1 MLPRLCC
8 ACSCFDVLCFSVGK
22 PCKQEHDIL
31 VQHFPKDLQKHSI
44 CFSLQ
49 GLDSNQLACL
59 GPGLLHQLPS
69 AAGPV
74 EEAGTVQAQR
84 GPSQQG
90 PEEEDMAALAQ
101 HGYSQSS
108 PKGLPRRQV
117 HHIMQQ
123 LMSALDY
130 IHNRGIVYRDV
141 KPENVLVD
149 NQGTVKLCDFGFCES
164 SCFSFAGTS
173 A

>member
-1 MLPRLCC
+1 M
-8 ACSCFDVLCFSVGK
+8 
-22 PCKQEHDIL
+22 
-31 VQHFPKDLQKHSI
+31 
-44 CFSLQ
+44 
-49 GLDSNQLACL
+49 
-59 GPGLLHQLPS
+59 
-69 AAGPV
+69 
-74 EEAGTVQAQR
+74 EEAGTMQPQG
-84 GPSQQG
+84 GPSQQS
-90 PEEEDMAALAQ
+90 PEEEDATALAQ
-101 HGYSQSS
+101 RGYSQSS

-130 IHNRGIVYRDV
+130 IHTRGIVYRDV

-164 SCFSFAGTS
+164 SGFSVCACMS

>member
-1 MLPRLCC
+1 M
-8 ACSCFDVLCFSVGK
+8 SCLSVSAGLASK
-22 PCKQEHDIL
+22 KTASL
-31 VQHFPKDLQKHSI
+31 SSNFPKKITFQRTPDI
-44 CFSLQ
+44 CFSIRA
-49 GLDSNQLACL
+49 DSSQLTPAFL

-74 EEAGTVQAQR
+74 EEAGTAQAHR
-84 GPSQQG
+84 GPSQQS
-90 PEEEDMAALAQ
+90 PEEEDATALAQ
-101 HGYSQSS
+101 RGYSQSS
-108 PKGLPRRQV
+108 PKGLPRCQV

-164 SCFSFAGTS
+164 SSFSVFACVS

>member
-1 MLPRLCC
+1 M
-8 ACSCFDVLCFSVGK
+8 
-22 PCKQEHDIL
+22 
-31 VQHFPKDLQKHSI
+31 
-44 CFSLQ
+44 
-49 GLDSNQLACL
+49 
-59 GPGLLHQLPS
+59 
-69 AAGPV
+69 
-74 EEAGTVQAQR
+74 EAGTAQAQK
-84 GPSQQG
+84 GPYHQS
-90 PEEEDMAALAQ
+90 PEEEDVTAQ
-101 HGYSQSS
+101 AQQGYPQSS

-117 HHIMQQ
+117 HYIMQQ

-164 SCFSFAGTS
+164 SSFSIFAGMT